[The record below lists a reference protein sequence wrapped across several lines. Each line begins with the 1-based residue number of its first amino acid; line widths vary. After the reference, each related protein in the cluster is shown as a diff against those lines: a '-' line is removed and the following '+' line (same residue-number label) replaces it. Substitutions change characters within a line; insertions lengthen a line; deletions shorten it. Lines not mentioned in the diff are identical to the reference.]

1 MRSKLI
7 AYFIILT
14 AHHVV
19 TRYEVIAGKQ
29 RVWKCKKRKK
39 EKKVVFIDLQK

>member
-1 MRSKLI
+1 MNRPVLKIFLKAVSMRSKLI

-19 TRYEVIAGKQ
+19 TRYEVIAGQ
-29 RVWKCKKRKK
+29 QFNV
-39 EKKVVFIDLQK
+39 IY